1 MRIKRSK
8 PTGQSLYRRGAAAV
22 EAALVLPLLIIVT
35 FGAIDLA
42 QFINL
47 SQLVVNASRE
57 GARIATRNTTE
68 TVQEVEDTMVNYM
81 SSSFPHMS
89 DSQLADAINF
99 EVKRLHDDHEHSIA
113 GGDLSSVTSGDPIS
127 VHVEFD
133 FTAIR
138 WIRGLTYWDG
148 DVKSSTTIC
157 RRE

>member
-68 TVQEVEDTMVNYM
+68 TVREVEDTMVNYM

-89 DSQLADAINF
+89 DSQLADAINI
-99 EVKRLHDDHEHSIA
+99 EIKSLD
-113 GGDLSSVTSGDPIS
+113 GDGDINNGKLSSIDSGDPIS
-127 VHVEFD
+127 VQVEFD